1 MLSIRGMSIESDLSV
16 FVNLPVMF
24 ALVLTIAGDR

>member
-1 MLSIRGMSIESDLSV
+1 MSIESDESV

-24 ALVLTIAGDR
+24 ALVLTIARDR